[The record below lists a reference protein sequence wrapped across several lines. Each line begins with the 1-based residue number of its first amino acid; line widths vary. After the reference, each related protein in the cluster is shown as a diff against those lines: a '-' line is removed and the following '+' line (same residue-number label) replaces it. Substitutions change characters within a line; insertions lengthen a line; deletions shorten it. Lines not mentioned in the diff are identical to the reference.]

1 MRQIGNQCRD
11 TLHYSGYTLHK
22 RINENEVIL
31 QAYDKVLQLWI
42 ANDQCEG
49 YVIEIEGIGYK
60 YSCLVDDEGNVLENS
75 DEEPAWID
83 RHSVN
88 CSKCSKLVDERDC
101 MPLEEGGSLC
111 QECVVPSDED

>member
-11 TLHYSGYTLHK
+11 TLYYSGYTLHE
-22 RINENEVIL
+22 RINANEVIL

-42 ANDQCEG
+42 ANDNFEG

-60 YSCLVDDEGNVLENS
+60 FVCSLEGAGNGLENFDDDS
-75 DEEPAWID
+75 AWID

-88 CSKCSKLVDERDC
+88 CSKCSKLVDEREC

-111 QECVVPSDED
+111 KECVIPSDED